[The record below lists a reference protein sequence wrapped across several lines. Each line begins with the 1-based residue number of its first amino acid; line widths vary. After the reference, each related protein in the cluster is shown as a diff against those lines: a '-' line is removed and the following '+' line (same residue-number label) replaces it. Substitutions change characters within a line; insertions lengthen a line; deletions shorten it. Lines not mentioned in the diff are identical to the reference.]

1 MADSYDIVVVGG
13 GIHGV
18 GVAQAAAAAGHSA
31 LLLEKQGL
39 ASGTSGRSSKLI
51 HGGLRYLESGR
62 LSLVS
67 ESLRERALLL
77 RLAPD
82 LVKLQSVHIPVF
94 RRTRRRPLLIRA
106 GLSLYAILGHLG
118 KAFRFET
125 VPRSR
130 WGDLDGLITDDLEV
144 VFRYFDGQTDDA
156 RLTTA
161 VMQSAMSLGAEL
173 ALPALFHS
181 AELHREGCE
190 VRYLV
195 GGRGNGGGENAG
207 GGSGA
212 GGADAGQEKTCRAR
226 VLVNAAGPWAN
237 RILDRIT
244 PRQHPMPIEL
254 VQGAHILV
262 EGGLEHGIYYVESPR
277 DGRAVFVMPRGNKTL
292 VGTTEVR
299 FRGEDPDDVH
309 ALRCERIYL
318 ARVLKRFF
326 PRFLPGGPKQI
337 LDAWAGIRVL
347 PARPGHAFHRSR
359 ETILAVDGH
368 DGAGPPRL
376 LTIYGGK
383 LTTYRS
389 TAAKVMERIAP
400 ALPSGTPVADTR
412 ELSLEPPDAE

>member
-1 MADSYDIVVVGG
+1 MADSYDIVVIGG

-18 GVAQAAAAAGHSA
+18 GVAQAAAATGHSV
-31 LLLEKQGL
+31 LVLEKQGL

-62 LSLVS
+62 LSLVR

-94 RRTRRRPLLIRA
+94 RRTRRRPWLIRT

-130 WGDLDGLITDDLEV
+130 WGNLDGLITDDLEV

-156 RLTTA
+156 LLTTA

-181 AELHREGCE
+181 AELHRAGCE
-190 VRYLV
+190 VRYRV
-195 GGRGNGGGENAG
+195 GGRRNGGG
-207 GGSGA
+207 
-212 GGADAGQEKTCRAR
+212 DAGREKTCRAR

-237 RILDRIT
+237 RILENIT

-262 EGGLEHGIYYVESPR
+262 EGRLEHGIYYVESPR
-277 DGRAVFVMPRGNKTL
+277 DGRAVFVMPRGDKTL

-318 ARVLKRFF
+318 ARLLKRFF

-337 LDAWAGIRVL
+337 LDSWAGIRVL
-347 PARPGHAFHRSR
+347 PAAPGHAFHRSR
-359 ETILAVDGH
+359 ETLLAVDGD
-368 DGAGPPRL
+368 DGPGPPRL

-389 TAAKVMERIAP
+389 TAAKVMDRIAP
-400 ALPSGTPVADTR
+400 ALPSRTAVADTR
-412 ELSLEPPDAE
+412 QLALEHPDPE